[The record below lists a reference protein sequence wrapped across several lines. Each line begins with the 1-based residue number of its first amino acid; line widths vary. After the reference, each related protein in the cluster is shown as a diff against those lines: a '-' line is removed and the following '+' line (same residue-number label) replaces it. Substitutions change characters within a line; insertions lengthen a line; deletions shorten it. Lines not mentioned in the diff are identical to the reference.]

1 MRSDIVYNEWIPYID
16 YEKAECDVKLKD
28 GTIIYHC
35 WPNAGKFNPLYSS
48 TIDFV
53 AEEDVV
59 EIRYRRYY
67 PDDLCKSNCNGDNPN
82 GDRELKLTDFIE
94 PNKEINLDD
103 LTDWDIYDSTT
114 WSNFPMK
121 QHTVND
127 PPFVREEPKIQR
139 NEVCPC
145 NSGKKYKKCCINKK
159 ENQY

>member
-1 MRSDIVYNEWIPYID
+1 MRNDIIYDEWIPYID

-28 GTIIYHC
+28 GTIVYHC
-35 WPNAGKFNPLYSS
+35 WPNAGKFNPLCSS

-53 AEEDVV
+53 EEEAVV

-94 PNKEINLDD
+94 PNHDFDMDEFI
-103 LTDWDIYDSTT
+103 DWKTYDSTT

-121 QHTVND
+121 QHT